1 MDSERINY
9 WLFYYVGFWPFMTGI
24 QCVCAVIMG
33 ICILILL
40 QNLPEELQNEMD
52 RFDLSAVSSLKQQVE
67 MMIENKKNGV

>member
-40 QNLPEELQNEMD
+40 QKF
-52 RFDLSAVSSLKQQVE
+52 FDYVE
-67 MMIENKKNGV
+67 DESKTI

>member
-40 QNLPEELQNEMD
+40 QKF
-52 RFDLSAVSSLKQQVE
+52 FDDVE
-67 MMIENKKNGV
+67 DESKTI